1 MQAVEK
7 NCNVENSKVAE
18 LLEARLV
25 DFCNKVE
32 ESKIL
37 EIDTLMEGETE
48 GFKIINSFYRQA
60 FFVPIEVLIKTRVV
74 DLIKALETNEFQNLQ
89 AITRIVGYY
98 SRVHN
103 WNKSKIGELQDR
115 ARGAYS
121 IGNGVKVSHAARHN
135 SKDVTK
141 TLASL

>member
-32 ESKIL
+32 ESKML

-48 GFKIINSFYRQA
+48 GFKIINNFYQQA

-89 AITRIVGYY
+89 AITRIVGF
-98 SRVHN
+98 
-103 WNKSKIGELQDR
+103 
-115 ARGAYS
+115 
-121 IGNGVKVSHAARHN
+121 
-135 SKDVTK
+135 
-141 TLASL
+141 